1 MVRAK
6 LNILKEEINH
16 YLGIPYMINVLRDHK
31 VINEMFMGAKGN
43 WHQIKSETNK
53 IAKLKN
59 VKLENFSR
67 QQLYNFQKKHHLG
80 IDCSGLATNLLIFY
94 GNLINKKINI
104 NIRHTSADILTSNP
118 LSKKIENYSDIQTGD
133 LVRQK
138 NGHHVLFIIEKIDN
152 TIYYVESSRKN
163 RKVSLG
169 QFDLTDKSFENQ
181 GIYRLFFFN

>member
-1 MVRAK
+1 MVRTE
-6 LNILKEEINH
+6 LNTLKQEINH
-16 YLGIPYMINVLRDHK
+16 YLGIPYMINTLRNHK
-31 VINEMFMGAKGN
+31 VIDEKFMGAKGN
-43 WHQIKSETNK
+43 WQQIQSETRK
-53 IAKLKN
+53 IAKLEN
-59 VKLENFSR
+59 VKLENLSP

-94 GNLINKKINI
+94 GDLINKKIKL

-133 LVRQK
+133 LIRQK
-138 NGHHVLFIIEKIDN
+138 NGHHVLFIIEKIDD
-152 TIYYVESSRKN
+152 TIYYVESARNN

-169 QFDLTDKSFENQ
+169 QFELTDNSFDNQ